1 VKIGQ
6 PYYLA
11 KDRMVEVGRGN
22 VQRQMVDSFSDN
34 DMVSVSFEIDPSISK
49 IEDENVKLAQYLMN
63 SYINIDIYDAD
74 SKFLYGCCK
83 VPLYELCR

>member
-1 VKIGQ
+1 MKIGQ

>member
-1 VKIGQ
+1 
-6 PYYLA
+6 
-11 KDRMVEVGRGN
+11 MVEVGRGN